1 MGDVQFTFQVAR
13 YIGEHGGIAFDKPVR
28 AIAAHPIAA
37 AERVM
42 RTRPYLLGAPENIL
56 AEVSYL
62 NPDGDEERVLLY
74 HDGSLARPI
83 AVPAPSR

>member
-1 MGDVQFTFQVAR
+1 MGEIQFTFQVAR
-13 YIGEHGGIAFDKPVR
+13 YIGANGGGAFGRPVR

-42 RTRPYLLGAPENIL
+42 QTRLYLLGEPENIC

-62 NPDGDEERVLLY
+62 TPEGDEERVLLY
-74 HDGSLARPI
+74 HDGSVAD
-83 AVPAPSR
+83 AVAASSR

>member
-1 MGDVQFTFQVAR
+1 MGDFTFQVAR
-13 YIGEHGGIAFDKPVR
+13 YIGASGGVAFAKPVR

-42 RTRPYLLGAPENIL
+42 RTRLYLLGEPENIV

-62 NPDGDEERVLLY
+62 NGDGDEERVLLY
-74 HDGSLARPI
+74 HDGPI
-83 AVPAPSR
+83 AGEAKSASR

>member
-1 MGDVQFTFQVAR
+1 MGDVQFAFQVAR
-13 YIGEHGGIAFDKPVR
+13 YIGGSGGVAFAKPVR

-42 RTRPYLLGAPENIL
+42 RTRPYLLGEPKNIL

-62 NPDGDEERVLLY
+62 TPDGEEERVLLY
-74 HDGSLARPI
+74 HDGSVATPST
-83 AVPAPSR
+83 VPAPTR

>member
-1 MGDVQFTFQVAR
+1 MGDVHFTFQVAR
-13 YIGEHGGIAFDKPVR
+13 YIGASGGVAFDKPVR

-42 RTRPYLLGAPENIL
+42 RTRLYLLGEPENIF

-62 NPDGDEERVLLY
+62 NLDGDEERVLLY
-74 HDGSLARPI
+74 HDGSTAAQN
-83 AVPAPSR
+83 AVPASSR

>member
-1 MGDVQFTFQVAR
+1 MGDVQFAFQVAR
-13 YIGEHGGIAFDKPVR
+13 YIGGRGGVAFAKPVR

-42 RTRPYLLGAPENIL
+42 RTRLYLLGEPENIF

-62 NPDGDEERVLLY
+62 TPDGDEERVLLY
-74 HDGSLARPI
+74 HDGSIATPI
-83 AVPAPSR
+83 AAPAPSR